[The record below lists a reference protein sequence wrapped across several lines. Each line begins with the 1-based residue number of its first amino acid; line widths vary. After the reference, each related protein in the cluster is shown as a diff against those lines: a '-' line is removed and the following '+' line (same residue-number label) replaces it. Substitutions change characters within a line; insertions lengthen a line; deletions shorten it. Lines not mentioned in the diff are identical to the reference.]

1 MSDLRPGT
9 ALPELKLP
17 PITRHTLALYC
28 GGSGDHNPIHVDID
42 FAREQAG
49 LDDVIAHGML
59 VMAYLGR
66 LLTAWAGPGSV
77 RQMKTRFKAPT
88 QVGDEITCRGEIT
101 ELEGDGVRV
110 SIAAVRQDGTVLADG
125 TALVDSPS

>member
-1 MSDLRPGT
+1 MNAVGT
-9 ALPELKLP
+9 EIPSLELP

-42 FAREQAG
+42 FARERAG

-66 LLTAWAGPGSV
+66 MLTDWAGPEAV
-77 RQMKTRFKAPT
+77 KRMKTRFRAPT
-88 QVGDEITCRGEIT
+88 RVGDRITCRGEIVE
-101 ELEGDGVRV
+101 ELEG
-110 SIAAVRQDGTVLADG
+110 AVRLRISAVRHDGTTLADG
-125 TALVDSPS
+125 EAVVARGDA